1 MIKLKDILM
10 ISCCEVSIMDKTF
23 PAVIFGRNRYASK
36 YFSKDLLDREVKKID
51 TYNDR
56 IRIWL
61 KEEEE

>member
-1 MIKLKDILM
+1 
-10 ISCCEVSIMDKTF
+10 MDKTF

-36 YFSKDLLDREVKKID
+36 YFSKDLLNREVKKID